1 MKNTTLLFDFISGE
15 ILEFPSEREQEIIRD
30 KHNDYN
36 DSYVVIGRDYLTEHN
51 VWFIKSIDDTIVSRL
66 YLEQRVLDYLMTGR

>member
-36 DSYVVIGRDYLTEHN
+36 DSYVVIGRDYLAEHN

-66 YLEQRVLDYLMTGR
+66 YLEQRVLDYLMTGK